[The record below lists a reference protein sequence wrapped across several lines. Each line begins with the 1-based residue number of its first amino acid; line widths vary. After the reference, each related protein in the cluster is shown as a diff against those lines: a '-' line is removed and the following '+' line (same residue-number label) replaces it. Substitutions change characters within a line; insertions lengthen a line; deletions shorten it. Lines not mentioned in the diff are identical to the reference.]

1 MKINFLKINGF
12 GKIKN
17 KEINLDKKINLIY
30 GENEAGKTTLLK
42 FISSMLYG
50 ISKNKNG
57 KEISDFDK
65 YKPWDQDEFSGK
77 IIYTLDNN
85 SKYEVFREFSKKNP
99 KIYNENLEDISK
111 EFSINKTKGS
121 QFFFEQ
127 TNIDEETLFSTAV
140 SEQQGV
146 VLAQDNQNILT
157 QKIANI
163 LSTGDDNVSYNKV
176 ISNLSKKQI
185 EEIGTERT
193 VGRPMNNILKEI
205 EKLEEQKKEIENC
218 TYETANKKEEI
229 NNLEKENN
237 IIKSQIKMNERIK
250 LIKEQEKIEE
260 EKIKIKEEIKN
271 NFENKKNNLKNELE
285 NKKEINNKK
294 IKNNKNIFNIIL
306 IPILIVLNILIN
318 IIKVPKMIEL
328 VIIAITVIYLLIIFI
343 LFILN
348 KNKLNKKEKT
358 NNLEKIKIE
367 KEIEILEENI
377 KNNEKE
383 INEIKNNL
391 EEKNKI
397 KIKEI
402 ENEFKEENEINN
414 LFKEDLKE
422 INYNIDYLEKQ
433 LNLNIIRINT
443 LNIEEKNNNEK
454 LDNKVACEERLEYL
468 YEQKKELEDL
478 NKIINLTKE
487 TLEEAYNEMKKNI
500 TPKFTKELS
509 NNMNAISSGKYKKA
523 NFNSDTGLTIEA
535 ENGEYINC
543 NKLSIGT
550 IDQLYLSLRLSTI
563 KEITEETI
571 PIILDESFAY
581 FDNQRLENIIKYLN
595 TNYNNQI
602 IIFTCTN
609 REKDILEK
617 LNIEYNLVNL

>member
-65 YKPWDQDEFSGK
+65 YKPWNQDEFSGK

-205 EKLEEQKKEIENC
+205 EKLEEQKEEIENC

-318 IIKVPKMIEL
+318 IIKVPETIEL
-328 VIIAITVIYLLIIFI
+328 VVIAITAAYLLIIFI

-348 KNKLNKKEKT
+348 KNKLNKKEKM

-402 ENEFKEENEINN
+402 KNEFKEENEINN

-454 LDNKVACEERLEYL
+454 SDNKLACEERLEYL

-509 NNMNAISSGKYKKA
+509 NNINAISSGKYKKA

-550 IDQLYLSLRLSTI
+550 IDQLYLSLRLSAI

-595 TNYNNQI
+595 SNYNNQI

-617 LNIEYNLVNL
+617 LNIDYNLVNL

>member
-595 TNYNNQI
+595 SNYNNQI

>member
-17 KEINLDKKINLIY
+17 KEINLNKKINLIY
-30 GENEAGKTTLLK
+30 GKNEAGKTTLLK

-50 ISKNKNG
+50 VSKNKNK

-85 SKYEVFREFSKKNP
+85 IKYEVFREFSKKNP

-163 LSTGDDNVSYNKV
+163 LSTGDDNISYNKV

-193 VGRPMNNILKEI
+193 VGRPINNILNEI
-205 EKLEEQKKEIENC
+205 EKIENQKREIENC

-237 IIKSQIKMNERIK
+237 IIKSQIKMNEKIK
-250 LIKEQEKIEE
+250 LIKEQEKIED
-260 EKIKIKEEIKN
+260 EKIKIKKEIKN
-271 NFENKKNNLKNELE
+271 NFENKKNNLENELK
-285 NKKEINNKK
+285 NKREKNNKK
-294 IKNNKNIFNIIL
+294 IKNKKNIFNIIL
-306 IPILIVLNILIN
+306 ITILIILNILIN
-318 IIKVPKMIEL
+318 IIKMPKTIRLTTTMIA
-328 VIIAITVIYLLIIFI
+328 VAYLLINFI

-377 KNNEKE
+377 KNTEKE

-402 ENEFKEENEINN
+402 KNQFKEENEIDN

-433 LNLNIIRINT
+433 LNLNMIRINT

-478 NKIINLTKE
+478 NKVINLIKE
-487 TLEEAYNEMKKNI
+487 TLEEAYEEMKKNI

-509 NNMNAISSGKYKKA
+509 NNISAISSGKYKKA
-523 NFNSDTGLTIEA
+523 SFNSDTGLTIEA

-543 NKLSIGT
+543 NQLSIGT
-550 IDQLYLSLRLSTI
+550 IDQLYLSLRLSAI
-563 KEITEETI
+563 QEISEETI

-581 FDNQRLENIIKYLN
+581 FDNERLENIIKYLDS
-595 TNYNNQI
+595 NYNNQI

-617 LNIEYNLVNL
+617 LNIEYNLINL